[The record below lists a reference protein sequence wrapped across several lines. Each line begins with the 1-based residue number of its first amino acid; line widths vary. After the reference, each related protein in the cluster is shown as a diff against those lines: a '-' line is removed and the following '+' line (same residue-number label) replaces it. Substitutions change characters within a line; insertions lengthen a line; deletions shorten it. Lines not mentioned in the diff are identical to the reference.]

1 MATMSQVRTRG
12 ISIPQAKAIAIAG
25 TLVSVAGF
33 IILMGIITAE
43 ALYPATYTTHD
54 NEISDLGA
62 TRPPDSIILQPSA
75 RIFNATMLSSG
86 LIILGA
92 AAFLIRTAEKRRTP
106 ISLLFVGAGLVG
118 VGVFPGNVDPY
129 HGISALLT
137 FVSSGV
143 AAILS
148 GTAARGPF
156 KHFAIALGVVSLGS
170 LVTAMLGDL
179 TPVWDKL
186 GDGGVERWVAYPVV
200 VWLVALGAYFMGREA
215 NAPSSVTLERSS

>member
-1 MATMSQVRTRG
+1 MTTVSRVRTWSFAVPR
-12 ISIPQAKAIAIAG
+12 ARAAAVAG
-25 TLVSVAGF
+25 VLLSASGF

-43 ALYPATYTTHD
+43 ALYPATYTTHE

-62 TRPPDSIILQPSA
+62 TRPPDSVIRQPSA
-75 RIFNATMLSSG
+75 RIFNATMLTSG
-86 LIILGA
+86 LVILGA
-92 AAFLIRTAEKRRTP
+92 ATLLARTNEPRRVP
-106 ISLLFVGAGLVG
+106 ISLAFIGVGLVG
-118 VGVFPGNVDPY
+118 VGLFPGNVTPF

-156 KHFAIALGVVSLGS
+156 RQFAIALGVISLGS

-179 TPVWDKL
+179 TPAWDEL

-200 VWLVALGAYFMGREA
+200 IWLAALGAYLMGRETRDPA
-215 NAPSSVTLERSS
+215 RSI